1 MYCSFAKSSVY
12 MPMIARTTSTAY
24 RSTRLL
30 CDSIVPMVAEGATL
44 QSLCEKSLDELD
56 SLADKCGLFGR
67 TKLKFTKAFA
77 DGIDGMASASTP
89 KKPVGVQ
96 DIEMAVSTSQQIEE
110 SPNAYGLPPSTS
122 TDADSTSTK
131 THVELPSQHTCE

>member
-1 MYCSFAKSSVY
+1 
-12 MPMIARTTSTAY
+12 
-24 RSTRLL
+24 
-30 CDSIVPMVAEGATL
+30 MVANLPSPLLRLFRPEA
-44 QSLCEKSLDELD
+44 EK
-56 SLADKCGLFGR
+56 LAKE
-67 TKLKFTKAFA
+67 KAFVN
-77 DGIDGMASASTP
+77 GIGGMASAGTP
-89 KKPVGVQ
+89 KKQ